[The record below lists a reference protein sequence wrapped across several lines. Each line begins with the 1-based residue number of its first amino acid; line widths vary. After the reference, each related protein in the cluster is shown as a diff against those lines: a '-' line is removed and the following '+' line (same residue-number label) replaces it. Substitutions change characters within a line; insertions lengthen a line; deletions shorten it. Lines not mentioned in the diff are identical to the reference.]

1 LAVSR
6 LIVMSSEPTTVDKLR
21 GLPWSI
27 AGNSFNTV
35 FVQFTYFGSAFI
47 LFLSELGLT
56 KSQIGFLLSLFPFS
70 GLIALFIA
78 PWVARFGFKRTFLTF
93 YGLRKVVTAFLLLTP
108 WVFTLYG
115 LQPALLYVSAI
126 VAVFALCR
134 ATAETGVYPW
144 IQEYV
149 PNSVRGK
156 YAATNNA
163 ATTVVG
169 FMAVAIAGLIIGRS
183 TGLTGFMWLIA
194 VGVIF
199 GLLAVWAFSFVPGG
213 APAQGDEAE
222 ALARRDLGGAVRD
235 RNFVKYLGGIAILII
250 ATTPMVSFLPLFMQ
264 EEVGLAAGNVV
275 WLQTGTLFGGL
286 VSGYLWGWAADRYGS
301 RPVMLW
307 GLVIKLFLPL
317 AWLLMPRALPIS
329 LPVALAIALFQGF
342 GDMGW
347 GIGSARLLFVSVVP
361 SARKGDYL
369 ALYYT
374 WIGVVGGASQL
385 LGGRILDLSEQLR
398 GRLLIF
404 PVDPYTPLFVAGLL
418 LTAVSILLLRA
429 TASDT
434 QVSVT
439 RFAGLFLRGN
449 PFLAVQSMI
458 RYHMARDEHA
468 TVLMTE
474 RLGESKSPLTVDELL
489 ASVEDPRFHVRF
501 EALVSIARLGSD
513 ERLIA
518 ALVKILHGPEPALS
532 VLAAWALGRMG
543 DERVAEPLREG
554 LNSRYRSV
562 QAHSSRAL
570 GALGDKTVIP
580 TLRHRLAY
588 ESDYGLCVAYA
599 SALGQLRVAE
609 ATGEII
615 ELLRESEDE
624 ASRMELALAL
634 ARIVGDEHGFIR
646 LLRQARLELGTA
658 TAQAVAGLKKKLER
672 HYSAQTALTAATAT
686 AAAAK
691 AADSLAHEDL
701 PAGIVHLLDLIQAL
715 PQPGDSE
722 SHHLILAEAAR
733 QLAEGGARRVEYL
746 LLAIH
751 TLNYSLG

>member
-1 LAVSR
+1 
-6 LIVMSSEPTTVDKLR
+6 MSSEPTTVDKLR

-27 AGNSFNTV
+27 AGNSLNTV

-47 LFLSELGLT
+47 LLLNELGLT
-56 KSQIGFLLSLFPFS
+56 KSEIGFLLSFFPFS
-70 GLIALFIA
+70 GLIALVIA
-78 PWVARFGFKRTFLTF
+78 PWVARYGFKRTFLTF
-93 YGLRKVVTAFLLLTP
+93 YGVRKVVTAFLLLTP
-108 WVFTLYG
+108 WVFVLYG
-115 LQPALLYVSAI
+115 SRPTLLYVSAI
-126 VAVFALCR
+126 VAIFALCR
-134 ATAETGVYPW
+134 ATAETGFYPW

-163 ATTVVG
+163 ATTMVG
-169 FMAVAIAGLIIGRS
+169 FIAVAIAGFVIGRS
-183 TGLTGFMWLIA
+183 TGLSGFMWLIA
-194 VGVIF
+194 AGVIF

-213 APAQGDEAE
+213 ATLPGDEA
-222 ALARRDLGGAVRD
+222 AAAGGRDLKGAIRD
-235 RNFVKYLGGIAILII
+235 PNFVKYLAGVAILLI

-275 WLQTGTLFGGL
+275 WLQTGTLLGGL
-286 VSGYLWGWAADRYGS
+286 MSGYLWGWAADRYGS

-317 AWLLMPRALPIS
+317 AWLLLPRAMTLS
-329 LPVALAIALFQGF
+329 LPLALGIALFQGI

-347 GIGSARLLFVSVVP
+347 GIGSTRLLFVSVVP
-361 SARKGDYL
+361 SARKADYL

-374 WIGVVGGASQL
+374 WIGVVGGTSQL
-385 LGGRILDLSEQLR
+385 LGGRILDLSE
-398 GRLLIF
+398 RLSGQFLII
-404 PVDPYTPLFVAGLL
+404 PLDPYTPLFVSGLL
-418 LTAVSILLLRA
+418 FTAVSMLFLR
-429 TASDT
+429 TTLSDT
-434 QVSVT
+434 QLSVT

-449 PFLAVQSMI
+449 PFLAMQSMI

-501 EALVSIARLGSD
+501 EALVSIARLGPD

-615 ELLRESEDE
+615 ELLRESEDQ

-672 HYSAQTALTAATAT
+672 RYPEETSLT
-686 AAAAK
+686 AAAAECADCLARDDL
-691 AADSLAHEDL
+691 AAGLAR
-701 PAGIVHLLDLIQAL
+701 LLDLIHAL
-715 PQPGDSE
+715 PRHDGNE
-722 SHHLILAEAAR
+722 SHHLILSEAAR
-733 QLAEGGARRVEYL
+733 QLAKEGAEREEYL

-751 TLNYSLG
+751 TLNLSLR

>member
-1 LAVSR
+1 
-6 LIVMSSEPTTVDKLR
+6 MSSEPTTVDKLR

-27 AGNSFNTV
+27 TGNSLNTV

-47 LFLSELGLT
+47 LFLSQLGLT

-70 GLIALFIA
+70 GLIALLIA
-78 PWVARFGFKRTFLTF
+78 PWVARYGFKRTFLTF

-108 WVFTLYG
+108 WVFARFGPQPTLV
-115 LQPALLYVSAI
+115 YVSAL
-126 VAVFALCR
+126 VALFALCR

-156 YAATNNA
+156 YSATNNA
-163 ATTVVG
+163 ATTLVG
-169 FMAVAIAGLIIGRS
+169 FLAVAVAGFVIGR
-183 TGLTGFMWLIA
+183 TAGLTGFMWLIA
-194 VGVIF
+194 VGVFF

-213 APAQGDEAE
+213 APVQGEEAE
-222 ALARRDLGGAVRD
+222 ALARRDLKGAIRD
-235 RNFVKYLGGIAILII
+235 PNFARYLGGVALLIAG
-250 ATTPMVSFLPLFMQ
+250 TTPMVSFLPLFMQ

-317 AWLLMPRALPIS
+317 AWLLMPRGTLIS
-329 LPVALAIALFQGF
+329 LPVALGIALFQGV

-347 GIGSARLLFVSVVP
+347 AIGSARLLFVSIVP

-374 WIGVVGGASQL
+374 WIGLVGGGSQL
-385 LGGRILDLSEQLR
+385 LGGRILDLAQQLR
-398 GRLLIF
+398 GQLLVI
-404 PVDPYTPLFVAGLL
+404 PLDPYTPLFMGGLL
-418 LTAVSILLLRA
+418 FTAVSILLLRT

-449 PFLAVQSMI
+449 PFLAMQSVI

-468 TVLMTE
+468 AVLVTE

-489 ASVEDPRFHVRF
+489 ASLQDPRFHVRF
-501 EALVSIARLGSD
+501 EALVSIARLGPD
-513 ERLIA
+513 DRLVT
-518 ALVKILHGPEPALS
+518 ALVEILHGSEPALS

-543 DERVAEPLREG
+543 DERLAEPLREA
-554 LNSRYRSV
+554 LNSPYRSV

-570 GALGDKTVIP
+570 GALGDSSAIP

-588 ESDYGLCVAYA
+588 ESDYGLRVAYA
-599 SALGQLRVAE
+599 SALGQLGVAE
-609 ATGEII
+609 ATGEIL
-615 ELLRESEDE
+615 ELLGESEDE

-634 ARIVGDEHGFIR
+634 ARIVGDEHGFIQ

-658 TAQAVAGLKKKLER
+658 TAQALAGLNKKLER
-672 HYSAQTALTAATAT
+672 LYPDEPALAAT
-686 AAAAK
+686 AAAA
-691 AADSLAHEDL
+691 ADALAHEDL
-701 PAGIVHLLDLIQAL
+701 PAGSARLVDLIHEL
-715 PQPGDSE
+715 PGACAGDS
-722 SHHLILAEAAR
+722 HQLILTEAAR
-733 QLAEGGARRVEYL
+733 RLAHDGVLRHEYL

-751 TLNYSLG
+751 ALNHI